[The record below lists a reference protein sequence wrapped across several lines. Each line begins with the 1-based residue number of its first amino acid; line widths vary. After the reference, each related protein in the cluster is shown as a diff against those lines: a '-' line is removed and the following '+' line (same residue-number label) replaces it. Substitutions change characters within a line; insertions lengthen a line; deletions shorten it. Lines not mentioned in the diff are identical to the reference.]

1 MDKLGD
7 VMYGLQ
13 LLMHELVFALHTAT
27 ASAGQDRTA
36 STLAKCSTVLVGLD
50 VQCLLQQLFQV

>member
-1 MDKLGD
+1 MDKLGY
-7 VMYGLQ
+7 VMCGLQ
-13 LLMHELVFALHTAT
+13 LLMHEHVVALHTAA

-36 STLAKCSTVLVGLD
+36 STLAESSTVLVRLD